1 MFALKILKKIINLL
15 QSDISPDQIA
25 WGFALGAILGLV
37 PGIFM
42 KSLLFIIIM
51 IFRVNLSSAFLAVA
65 LFAIIGLAIDPLLD
79 KIGYVVLVNFDF
91 LNSFYTWLYNL
102 PIVPFTKFNNTVVM
116 GSLITGIILII
127 PNGIIAKKMLLYYRQ
142 NYKDKV
148 ANLKIIKFIDAIM
161 GITTVINKTK

>member
-1 MFALKILKKIINLL
+1 MFTLKLFKKIIALF

-37 PGIFM
+37 PGVFM
-42 KSLLFIIIM
+42 KMILFIVIM
-51 IFRVNLSSAFLAVA
+51 IFRVNLSSAFLAAA

-79 KIGYVVLVNFDF
+79 KIGYVFLVNFGF
-91 LNSFYTWLYNL
+91 LNSIYTWLYNL
-102 PIVPFTKFNNTVVM
+102 PVVPFTKFNNTIVM
-116 GSLITGIILII
+116 GSLITGIVLII
-127 PNGIIAKKMLLYYRQ
+127 PNGILAKKLLVYYRH

-148 ANLKIIKFIDAIM
+148 ANLKIIKFIDAVM

>member
-1 MFALKILKKIINLL
+1 MFALKMFKKIINLL

-37 PGIFM
+37 PGLFM
-42 KSLLFIIIM
+42 KMLLFIVIM
-51 IFRVNLSSAFLAVA
+51 IFRVNLSSAFLGVA
-65 LFAIIGLAIDPLLD
+65 LFAIIGFAIDPLLD
-79 KIGYVVLVNFDF
+79 KIGYVVLVNFGF

-102 PIVPFTKFNNTVVM
+102 PVVPFTKFNNTVVM
-116 GSLITGIILII
+116 GSLIIGIILIV
-127 PNGIIAKKMLLYYRQ
+127 PNGIIAKKMLVYYRK

>member
-51 IFRVNLSSAFLAVA
+51 IFRVNLSSAFLAAA
-65 LFAIIGLAIDPLLD
+65 LFAIIGLTIDPLLD

-116 GSLITGIILII
+116 GSLITGIVLII
-127 PNGIIAKKMLLYYRQ
+127 PNGIIAKKMLVYYRQ

-161 GITTVINKTK
+161 GVTTVINKTK